1 MSKIKKANES
11 IDKVVLTLAGYGIPF
26 NKSLEYLA
34 LVDVLEY
41 TKQLEEENKKLK
53 NIVSKNVI
61 EVTKTNSGKV
71 IIEPTP
77 YADTR
82 TIETDITEEMLMSDT
97 LKHIEAVNNLLKHSA
112 LKLIEAGKVHD
123 RTKIGED
130 FDAFFKIIKSGR
142 TGEDFFRSRWYKKHI
157 REERHHINSRVPK
170 KVNLFDVLEMITDV
184 VAAGLARTGK
194 VYPVNLTD
202 EVLQEAVKNTVA
214 LLISESE
221 TVDGK
226 TKERG

>member
-1 MSKIKKANES
+1 MSKITKASES

-26 NKSLEYLA
+26 KKSLEYLA
-34 LVDVLEY
+34 LVDVLEH

-53 NIVSKNVI
+53 SIVLKNVI
-61 EVTKTNSGKV
+61 TVTKTNSGKV
-71 IIEPTP
+71 KIKTTP

-82 TIETDITEEMLMSDT
+82 TIETDITEEMLIGDT

-130 FDAFFKIIKSGR
+130 FDAFFKIIKSGK
-142 TGEDFFRSRWYKKHI
+142 TGEDFFKSKWYKKHI

-202 EVLQEAVKNTVA
+202 EVLQDAVKNTVA

-221 TVDGK
+221 AVDG
-226 TKERG
+226 R

>member
-71 IIEPTP
+71 LIEPTP

-142 TGEDFFRSRWYKKHI
+142 TGEDFFKSRWYKKHI
-157 REERHHINSRVPK
+157 REERHHINTRVPK
-170 KVNLFDVLEMITDV
+170 KVNLYDVLEMITDI

-202 EVLQEAVKNTVA
+202 EVLQDAVKNTVA

-221 TVDGK
+221 TVDSK
-226 TKERG
+226 

>member
-41 TKQLEEENKKLK
+41 TKQLEEENKKL
-53 NIVSKNVI
+53 NSVVSKNVV

-71 IIEPTP
+71 LIEPTP

-82 TIETDITEEMLMSDT
+82 TIETDITEEMLMGDT

-157 REERHHINSRVPK
+157 REERHHIDARVPK

-202 EVLQEAVKNTVA
+202 EVLQDAVKNTVA

-221 TVDGK
+221 TVDSK
-226 TKERG
+226 

>member
-1 MSKIKKANES
+1 MSKITKANES

-53 NIVSKNVI
+53 DVVSKNVI
-61 EVTKTNSGKV
+61 KVTKTNSGKV
-71 IIEPTP
+71 LIEPTP

-82 TIETDITEEMLMSDT
+82 TIETDITEEMLMGDT

-112 LKLIEAGKVHD
+112 LKLVEAGKVHD

-130 FDAFFKIIKSGR
+130 FDAFFKIIKSGK
-142 TGEDFFRSRWYKKHI
+142 TGEDFFKSRWYKKHI
-157 REERHHINSRVPK
+157 REERHHINARVPK
-170 KVNLFDVLEMITDV
+170 KVNLYDVLEMITDI

-202 EVLQEAVKNTVA
+202 EVLQDAVKNTVA

-226 TKERG
+226 

>member
-1 MSKIKKANES
+1 MSKIKKAKES

-34 LVDVLEY
+34 LVDVLEH

-53 NIVSKNVI
+53 DVVSKNVI
-61 EVTKTNSGKV
+61 KVTKTNSGKV
-71 IIEPTP
+71 LIEPTP

-82 TIETDITEEMLMSDT
+82 TIETDITEEMLMGDT

-157 REERHHINSRVPK
+157 REERHHINARVPK

-202 EVLQEAVKNTVA
+202 EVLQDAVKNTVD
-214 LLISESE
+214 LLINESE
-221 TVDGK
+221 VVDSK
-226 TKERG
+226 

>member
-1 MSKIKKANES
+1 MSKIKKAKES

-34 LVDVLEY
+34 LVDVLEH

-53 NIVSKNVI
+53 DVVSKNVI
-61 EVTKTNSGKV
+61 KVTKTNSGKV
-71 IIEPTP
+71 LIEPTP

-82 TIETDITEEMLMSDT
+82 TIETDITEEMLMGDT

-184 VAAGLARTGK
+184 VGAGLARTGK

-202 EVLQEAVKNTVA
+202 EVLQDAVKNTVT
-214 LLISESE
+214 LLINESE
-221 TVDGK
+221 VVDGK
-226 TKERG
+226 

>member
-11 IDKVVLTLAGYGIPF
+11 IDKVVSALTGLGIPF
-26 NKSLEYLA
+26 NRSIEYSA

-41 TKQLEEENKKLK
+41 AKQLEEENKKLK
-53 NIVSKNVI
+53 NEVSKNVI
-61 EVTKTNSGKV
+61 KVTKTNSGKV
-71 IIEPTP
+71 LIETTP

-82 TIETDITEEMLMSDT
+82 TIETNITEELLMGDT

-112 LKLIEAGKVHD
+112 LKLVEAGKVHD

-157 REERHHINSRVPK
+157 REERHHINARVPK

-202 EVLQEAVKNTVA
+202 EVLQDAVKNTVA

-221 TVDGK
+221 AVDGK
-226 TKERG
+226 

>member
-1 MSKIKKANES
+1 MSKITKANES

-53 NIVSKNVI
+53 NAVSKNVV

-71 IIEPTP
+71 LIEPTP

-82 TIETDITEEMLMSDT
+82 TIEIDITEEMLMGDT

-130 FDAFFKIIKSGR
+130 FDAFFKIIKSGK
-142 TGEDFFRSRWYKKHI
+142 TGEDFFKSRWYKKHI
-157 REERHHINSRVPK
+157 REERHHIDARVPK

-202 EVLQEAVKNTVA
+202 EVLQDAVKNTVA

-221 TVDGK
+221 TVDSK
-226 TKERG
+226 

>member
-26 NKSLEYLA
+26 NKSLEYLD

-53 NIVSKNVI
+53 DEISKNVI
-61 EVTKTNSGKV
+61 KVTKTNSGKV
-71 IIEPTP
+71 LIEPTP
-77 YADTR
+77 HADTR

-112 LKLIEAGKVHD
+112 LKLVEAGKVHD

-130 FDAFFKIIKSGR
+130 FDAFFKIIKSGK

-170 KVNLFDVLEMITDV
+170 KVNLYDVLEMITDI

-202 EVLQEAVKNTVA
+202 EVLQDAVKNTVA

-221 TVDGK
+221 TVDSK
-226 TKERG
+226 

>member
-53 NIVSKNVI
+53 DVVSKNVI
-61 EVTKTNSGKV
+61 KVNKTKSGKV
-71 IIEPTP
+71 LIEPTP

-82 TIETDITEEMLMSDT
+82 TIETDITEEMLMGDT

-184 VAAGLARTGK
+184 VTAGLARTGK

-202 EVLQEAVKNTVA
+202 EVLQEAVKNTVD

-221 TVDGK
+221 MVDSK
-226 TKERG
+226 

>member
-1 MSKIKKANES
+1 MSKIKKAKES

-34 LVDVLEY
+34 LVDILEH
-41 TKQLEEENKKLK
+41 TKQLEKENKKLK
-53 NIVSKNVI
+53 DIVSKNVI
-61 EVTKTNSGKV
+61 KVTKTDSGKV
-71 IIEPTP
+71 LIEPTP

-157 REERHHINSRVPK
+157 REERHHINARVPK
-170 KVNLFDVLEMITDV
+170 KVNLYDVLEMITDI

-202 EVLQEAVKNTVA
+202 EVLQDAVKNTVA

-221 TVDGK
+221 TVDG
-226 TKERG
+226 R